1 MTTAREAL
9 RDWHDRLGSMIDQVG
24 HPEYSLREFI
34 AGLRVMRDEMLALR
48 SSVQEEPDTHPIHLT
63 EDAYY
68 ELLGYRADCLL
79 RKSKEEPAAGAVAEK
94 CAEIAESVPRDGA
107 RCAQLMLCEQAWDEG
122 QEHAAKAIRAY
133 ASTLPQSA
141 QNNAEVE
148 GERK

>member
-9 RDWHDRLGSMIDQVG
+9 ELMNKMADAWWGGVGTADWTDFRKVH
-24 HPEYSLREFI
+24 EYLIS
-34 AGLRVMRDEMLALR
+34 ALR
-48 SSVQEEPDTHPIHLT
+48 DSLPAVQEEPDTHPIHLT